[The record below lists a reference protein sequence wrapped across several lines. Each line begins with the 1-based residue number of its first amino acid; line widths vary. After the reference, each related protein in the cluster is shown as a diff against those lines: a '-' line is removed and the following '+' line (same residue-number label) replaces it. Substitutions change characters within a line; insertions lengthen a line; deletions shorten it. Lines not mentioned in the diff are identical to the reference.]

1 MMVKKR
7 VDECVICSKRSC
19 YTRIVR
25 LKAPK
30 YDEIACSK
38 HILELEKHSNEVLG
52 TKNGVMR
59 CHISGTTK
67 QCRGNDNE

>member
-7 VDECVICSKRSC
+7 V
-19 YTRIVR
+19 
-25 LKAPK
+25 

-52 TKNGVMR
+52 TKNSVMR